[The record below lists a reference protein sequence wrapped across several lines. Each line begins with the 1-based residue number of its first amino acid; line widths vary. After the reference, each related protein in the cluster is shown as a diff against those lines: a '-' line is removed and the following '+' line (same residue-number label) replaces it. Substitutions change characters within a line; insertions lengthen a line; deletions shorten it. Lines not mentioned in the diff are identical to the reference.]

1 MEFEF
6 REEQIKR
13 LSTGAIEVTER
24 SIATSNGEEIDS
36 RFIDMKAGHR
46 RNINKDEDY
55 SGERIHSVV
64 RVK

>member
-1 MEFEF
+1 MLFEL

-24 SIATSNGEEIDS
+24 RIATRNGEEIDS
-36 RFIDMKAGHR
+36 RFIDMKVGHR
-46 RNINKDEDY
+46 RNINKDEDF

>member
-1 MEFEF
+1 MLFEL

-13 LSTGAIEVTER
+13 LSNGVIEVTER
-24 SIATSNGEEIDS
+24 RIATRNETEIDS
-36 RFIDMKAGHR
+36 RFIDMKVGYR